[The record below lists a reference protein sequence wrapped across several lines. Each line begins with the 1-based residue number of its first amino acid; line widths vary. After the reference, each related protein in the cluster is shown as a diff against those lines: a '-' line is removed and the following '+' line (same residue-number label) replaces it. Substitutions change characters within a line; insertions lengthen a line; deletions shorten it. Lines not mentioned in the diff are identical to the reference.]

1 MAGRRTDDDGE
12 VTLPP
17 EIARAS
23 QVPRPQLARLPRIA
37 RYAIERE
44 LGGGSVGVI
53 LAATDRE
60 TGRQVAIKVPV
71 HEFDH
76 AEIELEARVTA
87 KLDHPAIVPVY
98 DSGFTDCGRPY
109 YAMRL
114 VGRRSLRDVLATA
127 NARAEWSR
135 ERLVAV
141 LAQVASALAY
151 AHARGV
157 VHRDLKP
164 GNVLVGDK
172 DEVFL
177 ADWGLARI
185 TAESDVARPS
195 TDTTGLVGTPGYL
208 APELLT
214 GAEHDFRA
222 DLFSFGV
229 VLYEAL
235 TGERPF
241 RRDNPSAT
249 FAATREFHP
258 PAPSTGTPLDDFCMK
273 LLAKDPAERPA
284 SAEDV
289 AHFLRGLGI
298 P

>member
-1 MAGRRTDDDGE
+1 MAKNDLDAE
-12 VTLPP
+12 ITLPP
-17 EIARAS
+17 EVARAS
-23 QVPRPQLARLPRIA
+23 QPPRLQLPRLPRIA
-37 RYAIERE
+37 RYRIERE

-53 LAATDRE
+53 LAATDLE
-60 TGRQVAIKVPV
+60 TGRKVAIKVPV

-76 AEIELEARVTA
+76 AEIELEAQVTA

-114 VGRRSLRDVLATA
+114 VDRRSLRDVLAGE
-127 NARAEWSR
+127 NARAEWTR

-151 AHARGV
+151 AHAHGV

-164 GNVLVGDK
+164 GNVLVGEN

-185 TAESDVARPS
+185 TADSDVARPS

-208 APELLT
+208 APELLS
-214 GAEHDFRA
+214 GAEHDYRA

-229 VLYEAL
+229 VLYEVL

-241 RRDNPSAT
+241 RRENPSAT
-249 FAATREFHP
+249 FAATREVDP
-258 PAPSTGTPLDDFCMK
+258 PSPNTGTALDAYCLK
-273 LLAKDPAERPA
+273 LLAKYPADRPA
-284 SAEDV
+284 SADDV